1 MKSILTSIYE
11 KENSKKLKKFKEFL
25 DSPYFNK
32 DKRQTLLYELFIKKK
47 VINILVIKKN
57 IFLNPLI
64 STSSCRKLLSKH
76 LMLFKEFYSIE
87 NTRSGGVLWLNS
99 LLKLD
104 LNKNEIISETTK
116 FKNQIKND

>member
-1 MKSILTSIYE
+1 M
-11 KENSKKLKKFKEFL
+11 FFL
-25 DSPYFNK
+25 
-32 DKRQTLLYELFIKKK
+32 
-47 VINILVIKKN
+47 
-57 IFLNPLI
+57 
-64 STSSCRKLLSKH
+64 
-76 LMLFKEFYSIE
+76 IE